1 MEVYLNMEESVVSA
15 VKDFAISINSSRNV
29 VADMTALIN
38 ATSCLPLSNFDYW
51 ERLIRSEFSSA
62 MESSVQPKW
71 KIWLNSAPF
80 LTWVDLCNWD
90 GYKREKALRTL
101 SSGAPNSFFFTL
113 ILRRLNDWVPEVRK
127 AARETLPQIAKLT
140 DPIHVAES
148 LCLVLSNW
156 NSWGRIEATDKV
168 ALFDIISQEE
178 IVNAIKS
185 KIICDVSGPL
195 TTILAQIGRTPVLD
209 NSLSEIAKDSIQPA
223 VRAKAY
229 RSQFEG
235 KVTWFEGRKWKW
247 TDIRYCE
254 GRMIPIISERELSLS
269 FDFLNVLKC
278 ASVDRSSIV
287 RRVAAEMLIK
297 ELNNLGDDSLKLA
310 NTFSSD
316 SSSTVSE
323 RGKFALKKLKEKQ
336 V

>member
-15 VKDFAISINSSRNV
+15 VKDFAISINSSSKV
-29 VADMTALIN
+29 VADMSPLIN
-38 ATSCLPLSNFDYW
+38 ATSSLPLSNFDYW

-62 MESSVQPKW
+62 MEISAQPKW
-71 KIWLNSAPF
+71 KSWLNSAPF

-113 ILRRLNDWVPEVRK
+113 TLRRLNDWVPEVRK
-127 AARETLPQIAKLT
+127 AAREKLPQIAKLT

-156 NSWGRIEATDKV
+156 NSWGRIELSDKM
-168 ALFDIISQEE
+168 ALLDIISQEE
-178 IVNAIKS
+178 VANAIKS
-185 KIICDVSGPL
+185 KIIFDASGPL
-195 TTILAQIGRTPVLD
+195 TTILAQIGRTSVLD
-209 NSLSEIAKDSIQPA
+209 ESLSEIANASVQPV

-229 RSQFEG
+229 RCQFEG
-235 KVTWFEGRKWKW
+235 KMTWFEGRKWEW

-254 GRMIPIISERELSLS
+254 ARMMPIISERELSVSFEFLS
-269 FDFLNVLKC
+269 VLKK

-287 RRVAAEMLIK
+287 RRIAAEMLIK
-297 ELNNLGDDSLKLA
+297 ELDNLGDDSLKLA
-310 NTFSSD
+310 NIFSSD
-316 SSSTVSE
+316 TSSAVSE
-323 RGKFALKKLKEKQ
+323 RGIFALKKLNEKQ